1 MMIVKNIYWERV
13 NLHILFDNDLGDKKI
28 YLVNS
33 DTKNRILVTSCSN
46 EIVINIS
53 NFPEGQ
59 MFDAGKW
66 NIYIDDKLIKIDE
79 NIICKLDDY
88 SRVFKYRN
96 GFYAYIVNF
105 EIDEELNF
113 LIVVSYMMKNKKYK
127 KFYQL
132 HEGEKL
138 KDKIKIFIKKVLIVI
153 LNIVYRFF
161 RLFKFKKNRICF
173 YSDNDKL
180 SDNLEFTF
188 ECNLNDINEELL
200 NFLKDNRVNRLSIGI
215 ESFNED
221 KLAFMERSHTYEE
234 AENAISLAR
243 SIGFDNI
250 NIDLM
255 YGIPGESLKDLK
267 KDIELFLKL
276 DPDHISTYSLI
287 VEDNTKISNAG
298 VVPISEELD
307 ASMYELICDKL
318 DNKKYVHYEV
328 SNFAKRGKESRH
340 NLTYWNNEEY
350 YGFGLG
356 ASGYR
361 HGVRYENTRSITK
374 YFKGEYVKNEE
385 LLSKE
390 DKMYNEL
397 MLGFRKMEGI
407 NLREFFLKYEIN
419 MQEAFDL
426 REVLKEKELLVDG
439 EYIYVN
445 PEYIYVMNEILI
457 KII

>member
-1 MMIVKNIYWERV
+1 MKSVYI
-13 NLHILFDNDLGDKKI
+13 HIPFCKSI
-28 YLVNS
+28 
-33 DTKNRILVTSCSN
+33 CSYCD
-46 EIVINIS
+46 
-53 NFPEGQ
+53 F
-59 MFDAGKW
+59 
-66 NIYIDDKLIKIDE
+66 
-79 NIICKLDDY
+79 CKLFYHGPWVTQYLNSLLLEIQD
-88 SRVFKYRN
+88 KYL
-96 GFYAYIVNF
+96 GEKIETLYIGGGTPSALSIKDLKYLF
-105 EIDEELNF
+105 EIID
-113 LIVVSYMMKNKKYK
+113 
-127 KFYQL
+127 KF
-132 HEGEKL
+132 
-138 KDKIKIFIKKVLIVI
+138 
-153 LNIVYRFF
+153 N
-161 RLFKFKKNRICF
+161 
-173 YSDNDKL
+173 L

-188 ECNLNDINEELL
+188 ECNLNDINEEMLT
-200 NFLKDNRVNRLSIGI
+200 FLKENRVNRLSIGI
-215 ESFNED
+215 ESFD
-221 KLAFMERSHTYEE
+221 KEKLSFMERNHTYEE
-234 AENAISLAR
+234 SEKAILLAR

-255 YGIPGESLKDLK
+255 YGIPGETLKDLK
-267 KDIELFLKL
+267 KDIDLFLKL
-276 DPDHISTYSLI
+276 EPDHISTYSLI

-298 VVPISEELD
+298 VVPIPEELD

-328 SNFAKRGKESRH
+328 SNFAKKGKESKH

-374 YFKGEYVKNEE
+374 YFKGEYVKSEE

-397 MLGFRKMEGI
+397 MLGFRKLEGI
-407 NLREFFLKYEIN
+407 NLREFFLKYEVN

-445 PEYIYVMNEILI
+445 PDYVYVMNEILI
-457 KII
+457 KIL

>member
-1 MMIVKNIYWERV
+1 MRSVYI
-13 NLHILFDNDLGDKKI
+13 HIPFCKSI
-28 YLVNS
+28 
-33 DTKNRILVTSCSN
+33 CSYCD
-46 EIVINIS
+46 
-53 NFPEGQ
+53 F
-59 MFDAGKW
+59 
-66 NIYIDDKLIKIDE
+66 
-79 NIICKLDDY
+79 CKLFYHGPWVTQYLNSLLLEIQD
-88 SRVFKYRN
+88 KYM
-96 GFYAYIVNF
+96 GEEIETLYIGGGTPSALSIKDLKYLF
-105 EIDEELNF
+105 EIID
-113 LIVVSYMMKNKKYK
+113 
-127 KFYQL
+127 KF
-132 HEGEKL
+132 
-138 KDKIKIFIKKVLIVI
+138 
-153 LNIVYRFF
+153 
-161 RLFKFKKNRICF
+161 
-173 YSDNDKL
+173 KL

-267 KDIELFLKL
+267 KDIDLFLKL

-328 SNFAKRGKESRH
+328 SNFAKRGRESKH

-445 PEYIYVMNEILI
+445 PEYIYVMNEILV